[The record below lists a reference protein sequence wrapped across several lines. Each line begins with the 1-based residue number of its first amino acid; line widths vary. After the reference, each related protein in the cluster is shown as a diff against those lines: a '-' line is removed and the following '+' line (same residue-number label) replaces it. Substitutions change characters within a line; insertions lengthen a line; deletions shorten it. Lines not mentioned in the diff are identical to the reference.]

1 MAASLHS
8 AVYKSGIMKFCD
20 KDFILSN
27 GVARELFHGTASKQP
42 IIDYHCH
49 LSPKDLAEDR
59 RFNNVHEPWL
69 GGDHYKWR
77 AMRANGV
84 PEKLITG
91 NETSAREKF
100 QAWAATVPKTLRNP
114 LFHWTHL
121 ELQRYFG
128 IEKLLEESTA
138 QEIWDET
145 NRLLAQPGYTARG
158 LVEKMNVEII
168 CTTDDPADSLEY
180 HKAIKKS
187 GWKVKVFPAFR
198 PDNALRVSQPDR
210 FKKWVKALSDASG
223 TSAGNFTGFLKALKQ
238 RHDFFHSCGGRISD
252 HGMNRMPGL
261 DCTEKKA
268 VAIFAAAMKGKAASP
283 EDTGRFES
291 FMMEYFGVL
300 DADRGWVKQLH
311 LGALRD
317 PNSRMSAKLG
327 ADTGSDTIGD
337 FKQGDSLA
345 RYLNK
350 LEQIG
355 KLPKTIIYNLNP
367 ADNYLFAAMPGS
379 FQDGS
384 VPGKLQYGAAWWF
397 LDQESGMRAQ
407 FDALSNLGLLSRF
420 VGMLTDSRSFLSYP
434 RHEYFRR
441 ILCDV
446 LGADVES
453 GRLPDRSE
461 WLKALVADVC
471 YRNAKNY
478 FPFPP

>member
-1 MAASLHS
+1 
-8 AVYKSGIMKFCD
+8 MKFCD
-20 KDFILSN
+20 ENFLLSN
-27 GVARELFHGTASKQP
+27 DVARELYHHTAANQP

-59 RFNNVHEPWL
+59 RFENIHEPWL

-91 NETSAREKF
+91 NETPAREKF
-100 QAWAATVPKTLRNP
+100 QVWAATVPKTLRNP

-121 ELQRYFG
+121 ELQRYFS

-145 NRLLAQPGYTARG
+145 SRLLAQPGYSVRG
-158 LVEKMNVEII
+158 LVERMNVKVI
-168 CTTDDPADSLEY
+168 CTTDDLTDRLEH
-180 HKAIKKS
+180 HKAIVKS

-198 PDNALRVSQPDR
+198 PDNALRVNQPER
-210 FKKWVKALSDASG
+210 FKQWVKTLSDAAG
-223 TSAGNFTGFLKALKQ
+223 TNATTFKGFLKALKQ
-238 RHDFFHSCGGRISD
+238 RHDFFHANGGRLSD
-252 HGMNRMPGL
+252 HGLNQMPSL

-268 VAIFAAAMKGKAASP
+268 AAIFSAALKGRAASP
-283 EDTGRFES
+283 EDAERFAS
-291 FMMEYFGVL
+291 FMMEFFGVL
-300 DADRGWVKQLH
+300 DAEKNWTKQLH

-317 PNSRMSAKLG
+317 PNSRMAEKLG

-337 FKQGDSLA
+337 FPQMAGLA
-345 RYLNK
+345 RYLDR
-350 LEQIG
+350 LDRIG

-367 ADNYLFAAMPGS
+367 ADTGLFAGTPGS

-384 VPGKLQYGAAWWF
+384 VAGKLQYGAAWWF
-397 LDQESGMRAQ
+397 LDQENGIRAQ
-407 FDALSNLGLLSRF
+407 LDALSDLGLLSRF

-441 ILCDV
+441 ILCDT

-453 GRLPDRSE
+453 GRLPDRRD
-461 WLKALVADVC
+461 WLTNLVTDVC

-478 FPFPP
+478 FGFPA

>member
-1 MAASLHS
+1 
-8 AVYKSGIMKFCD
+8 MKFCD
-20 KDFILSN
+20 KDFLLSN
-27 GVARELFHGTASKQP
+27 GVAHELYHGTAAKQP

-49 LSPKDLAEDR
+49 LSPKDLADDR
-59 RFNNVHEPWL
+59 RFENVHEPWL

-100 QAWAATVPKTLRNP
+100 QAWARTVPKTLRNP

-145 NRLLAQPGYTARG
+145 SRLLKQPGYSVRG
-158 LVEKMNVEII
+158 LVERMNVKVI
-168 CTTDDPADSLEY
+168 CTTDDPADSLEH

-210 FKKWVKALSDASG
+210 FKKWVKALSDAAG
-223 TSAGNFTGFLKALKQ
+223 TNATTFKGFLKALKQ
-238 RHDFFHSCGGRISD
+238 QHDFFHANGSRLSD
-252 HGMNRMPGL
+252 HGLSEMPSR
-261 DCTEKKA
+261 DCTERQ
-268 VAIFAAAMKGKAASP
+268 AAAIYSAALKGNAASP
-283 EDTGRFES
+283 EDTDRFAS
-291 FMMEYFGVL
+291 FMMEFFGVL
-300 DADRGWVKQLH
+300 DADQGWVNQLH
-311 LGALRD
+311 VGALRD
-317 PNSRMSAKLG
+317 PNSRIATKLG
-327 ADTGSDTIGD
+327 AYTGCDTIGD
-337 FKQGDSLA
+337 FKQGNALA
-345 RYLNK
+345 RYLDQ
-350 LEQIG
+350 LDRIG
-355 KLPKTIIYNLNP
+355 KLGKTIIYNLNP
-367 ADNYLFAAMPGS
+367 ADTCLFAGMIGS

-397 LDQESGMRAQ
+397 LDQENGIRAQ
-407 FDALSNLGLLSRF
+407 LDALSDLGLLSRF
-420 VGMLTDSRSFLSYP
+420 VGMLTDSRSLLSYS

-441 ILCDV
+441 ILCDT
-446 LGADVES
+446 LGADAES
-453 GRLPDRSE
+453 GRLPDRRE
-461 WLKALVADVC
+461 WLTELVEDVC

-478 FPFPP
+478 FQFPV